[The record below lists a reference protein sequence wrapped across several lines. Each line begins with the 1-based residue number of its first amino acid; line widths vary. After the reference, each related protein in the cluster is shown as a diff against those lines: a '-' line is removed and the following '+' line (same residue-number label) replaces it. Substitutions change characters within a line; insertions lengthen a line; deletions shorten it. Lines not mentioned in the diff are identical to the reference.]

1 MPVPNLSET
10 QVAGGLQRRIVTI
23 RMSRV
28 RHSLRRT
35 ACGFAAGVLVL
46 TMSIAGDVKAD
57 PAADALAK
65 LDELSS
71 QAIQTREAVTL
82 AQRDAEDR
90 LAAKTAAEDRHRA
103 DLVALDAANYQL
115 AANQAAAD
123 QVAAMTY
130 ISGRTG
136 QMAAVLTAGSPQ
148 ELIDQL
154 SVQRVVTAQ
163 VADRMKAFQAARER
177 AAAAVKASETSA
189 ADART
194 AAERSAAV
202 HADLQ
207 SKWRELQRQII
218 AAEAQY
224 AALTPAQQAVVDNA
238 TAPPPQSVPAPA
250 DPLLNAMPGPPPAA
264 VPPPAAAG
272 DIPEALP
279 VGVAYEAGLQ
289 PNTIVAARAV
299 SQRFPQIAEIDGV
312 RPDPKP
318 WHPNGL
324 AIDIMI
330 PNSDSPEGIALGDEI
345 LAFAM
350 ANAARFGL
358 QDVIW
363 RGTYYTP
370 GGPQGSGYGHYD
382 HVHITTTPRR

>member
-1 MPVPNLSET
+1 
-10 QVAGGLQRRIVTI
+10 
-23 RMSRV
+23 MSWV
-28 RHSLRRT
+28 RQSLRGT
-35 ACGFAAGVLVL
+35 AGGFAAAVLVL
-46 TMSIAGDVKAD
+46 AMSIAGDVKAD

-65 LDELSS
+65 LNELSS

-82 AQRDAEDR
+82 AQREAEDR

-103 DLVALDAANYQL
+103 DLVALAAANSQL
-115 AANQAAAD
+115 ASNQAAAD

-130 ISGRTG
+130 VSGRTG
-136 QMAAVLTAGSPQ
+136 QLAAVLSAGSPQ

-154 SVQRVVTAQ
+154 SLQRIVVAETAEQ
-163 VADRMKAFQAARER
+163 MKAFQAARER
-177 AAAAVKASETSA
+177 AAAAAKASETSA

-207 SKWRELQRQII
+207 SKWRELQRQIV

-238 TAPPPQSVPAPA
+238 VAPPPQSVPAPA

-264 VPPPAAAG
+264 VVPPPAAAV

-318 WHPNGL
+318 WHPSGL

-330 PNSDSPEGIALGDEI
+330 PNSESPEGIALGDEI

-370 GGPQGSGYGHYD
+370 AGPQASGYGHYD

>member
-1 MPVPNLSET
+1 
-10 QVAGGLQRRIVTI
+10 
-23 RMSRV
+23 MSRV

-35 ACGFAAGVLVL
+35 ACGFAAGVMVL
-46 TMSIAGDVKAD
+46 AIAIAGDVNAD
-57 PAADALAK
+57 PAADALAR
-65 LDELSS
+65 LDELSQ
-71 QAIQTREAVTL
+71 QALQTREAVTA
-82 AQRDAEDR
+82 AQRDADDK
-90 LAAKTAAEDRHRA
+90 LAVQTAAENRQRT
-103 DLVALDAANYQL
+103 DLEALDVANAQL

-123 QVAAMTY
+123 KVAAMTY
-130 ISGRTG
+130 VSGRTG
-136 QMAAVLTAGSPQ
+136 QLAAVMTAGSPQ

-154 SVQRVVTAQ
+154 SLQRVIVAETANQ
-163 VADRMKAFQAARER
+163 MKAYQAARER
-177 AAAAVKASETSA
+177 ATTAAKSSEKSA
-189 ADART
+189 ADARA

-207 SKWRELQRQII
+207 AKWKELLRQIT

-238 TAPPPQSVPAPA
+238 AALPPLPPPPPQGVPAPA
-250 DPLLNAMPGPPPAA
+250 DPAIVAMPAPPPAA
-264 VPPPAAAG
+264 VVPPPAPPPVAALM

-289 PNTIVAARAV
+289 PNTILAARAV
-299 SQRFPQIAEIDGV
+299 SHRFPQIGDIDGV
-312 RPDPKP
+312 RPDSKP

-330 PNSDSPEGIALGDEI
+330 PNPESPEGIALGDEI

-350 ANAARFGL
+350 ANAGRFGL

-370 GGPQGSGYGHYD
+370 GGPAGSGYGHYD

>member
-1 MPVPNLSET
+1 
-10 QVAGGLQRRIVTI
+10 
-23 RMSRV
+23 MSRV

-35 ACGFAAGVLVL
+35 AGGFAAGVLVL
-46 TMSIAGDVKAD
+46 VISIAGDVKAD
-57 PAADALAK
+57 PAADALAR
-65 LDELSS
+65 LDELSQ
-71 QAIQTREAVTL
+71 QALQTREAVTA
-82 AQRDAEDR
+82 AQRDADDR
-90 LAAKTAAEDRHRA
+90 LAAKTAAENRHRA
-103 DLVALDAANYQL
+103 DLVALDAANSQL
-115 AANQAAAD
+115 ASNQVAAD
-123 QVAAMTY
+123 KVAAMTY

-148 ELIDQL
+148 QLIDQL
-154 SVQRVVTAQ
+154 SLQRIVVAETASQ
-163 VADRMKAFQAARER
+163 MKAFQAARER
-177 AAAAVKASETSA
+177 AAAAARASETSA
-189 ADART
+189 ADARA

-202 HADLQ
+202 RADLQ
-207 SKWRELQRQII
+207 AKLSELLRQIA

-224 AALTPAQQAVVDNA
+224 AALTPAQQAVVDSA
-238 TAPPPQSVPAPA
+238 TAPPPAQSVPAPA
-250 DPLLNAMPGPPPAA
+250 DPLLNAMPGLPPAA
-264 VPPPAAAG
+264 VVPPPEAAVA
-272 DIPEALP
+272 IPEALP

-299 SQRFPQIAEIDGV
+299 SQRFPQIADIDGV
-312 RPDPKP
+312 RPDSKP

-330 PNSDSPEGIALGDEI
+330 PNPESPEGIALGDEI

-370 GGPQGSGYGHYD
+370 GGPAGSGYGHYD

>member
-1 MPVPNLSET
+1 MLP
-10 QVAGGLQRRIVTI
+10 GGLQRRIVTI

-35 ACGFAAGVLVL
+35 AGGFAAGVLVL
-46 TMSIAGDVKAD
+46 AMSIAGDVKAD
-57 PAADALAK
+57 PAADALAR
-65 LDELSS
+65 LDELSQ
-71 QAIQTREAVTL
+71 QALQTREAVTA
-82 AQRDAEDR
+82 AQRDADDR
-90 LAAKTAAEDRHRA
+90 LAAKTTAENRHRA
-103 DLVALDAANYQL
+103 DLVALDAANSQL
-115 AANQAAAD
+115 ASNQVAAD

-148 ELIDQL
+148 QLIDQL
-154 SVQRVVTAQ
+154 SLQRIVVTETAG
-163 VADRMKAFQAARER
+163 RMKAFHAARER
-177 AAAAVKASETSA
+177 AAAAARASETSA
-189 ADART
+189 TDARA

-202 HADLQ
+202 RADLQ
-207 SKWRELQRQII
+207 AKLSELLRQIA

-238 TAPPPQSVPAPA
+238 TAPPPAQSVPAPA
-250 DPLLNAMPGPPPAA
+250 DPLLNAMPGLPPAA
-264 VPPPAAAG
+264 VVPPPSAAV

-299 SQRFPQIAEIDGV
+299 SQRFPQIADIDGV
-312 RPDPKP
+312 RPDSKP

-330 PNSDSPEGIALGDEI
+330 PNSESPEGIALGDEI

-370 GGPQGSGYGHYD
+370 GGPAGSGYGHYD

>member
-1 MPVPNLSET
+1 
-10 QVAGGLQRRIVTI
+10 
-23 RMSRV
+23 MSRL
-28 RHSLRRT
+28 RHSVWRT
-35 ACGFAAGVLVL
+35 ACGFAAGVLML
-46 TMSIAGDVKAD
+46 TISIAGDLKAD
-57 PAADALAK
+57 PAADALSR
-65 LDELSS
+65 LHEVS
-71 QAIQTREAVTL
+71 QQALQTREAVTA
-82 AQRDAEDR
+82 AQRDVEDR

-103 DLVALDAANYQL
+103 DVAALDAANSQL

-130 ISGRTG
+130 VSGSTG
-136 QMAAVLTAGSPQ
+136 QAAAVLTAGSPQ
-148 ELIDQL
+148 QLIDQL
-154 SVQRVVTAQ
+154 SVQRIVVTET
-163 VADRMKAFQAARER
+163 ADRMKAFQAARER
-177 AAAAVKASETSA
+177 AAAAARASETSA
-189 ADART
+189 ADARA

-202 HADLQ
+202 RADLQ
-207 SKWRELQRQII
+207 AKLSELLRQIA

-238 TAPPPQSVPAPA
+238 TAPPPPQSVLAPA
-250 DPLLNAMPGPPPAA
+250 DPLLNAMPGL
-264 VPPPAAAG
+264 PPAAA

-289 PNTIVAARAV
+289 PNTVVAARAV

-318 WHPNGL
+318 WHPSGL

-330 PNSDSPEGIALGDEI
+330 PNSGSPEGIALGDEI

-350 ANAARFGL
+350 ANAGRFGL

-370 GGPQGSGYGHYD
+370 SGPAGSGYGHYD